1 MIPVVGGSSPL
12 GHPNLLPPRAPL
24 QWRAPALRG
33 SSPQAAFRAVVQATL
48 SQIETNARGVLLS
61 DDPEFL
67 HQLRVGLRRLRSALR
82 AFRSLLAKKQVKRVT
97 HALRKVTPK
106 LGAARDWDVLVA
118 RLEAHGE
125 LEMLQKARR
134 ERDNARR
141 VARRALLS
149 KAFARIPAEVAT
161 LTVAPPGKS
170 LAQVGASALARL
182 HGKVLKTA
190 RDIDS
195 ADAKQRHAVRIRV
208 KRLRYG
214 CEFFAPAFPGK
225 ATETY
230 VAKLKE
236 LQDIF
241 GELNDLAVGRRLVGF
256 TGDDSVLLSR
266 LARAWPAFERR
277 RPFWTAAA

>member
-1 MIPVVGGSSPL
+1 M
-12 GHPNLLPPRAPL
+12 
-24 QWRAPALRG
+24 PALRG
-33 SSPQAAFRAVVQATL
+33 NTPQSVFRAVVHVALLQV
-48 SQIETNARGVLLS
+48 ETNARGVLLS

-82 AFRSLLAKKQVKRVT
+82 AFNSLLARKEVKRVT
-97 HALRKVTPK
+97 HTLRKVTPR

-118 RLEAHGE
+118 RLEAGGE

-134 ERDNARR
+134 KRDEARR

-149 KAFARIPAEVAT
+149 KAFAKVPAEAAA
-161 LTVAPPGKS
+161 LTVSPQRKS
-170 LAQVGASALARL
+170 LAEVGASALTRAHRKL
-182 HGKVLKTA
+182 TSA
-190 RDIDS
+190 AQDIDW
-195 ADAKQRHAVRIRV
+195 ADAKARHAVRIRV
-208 KRLRYG
+208 KRLRYA
-214 CEFFAPAFPGK
+214 CEFFAAAFPGQS
-225 ATETY
+225 TQTY

-241 GELNDLAVGRRLVGF
+241 GELNDLAVGQRLLGF
-256 TGDDSVLLSR
+256 AGEETALLSR

>member
-1 MIPVVGGSSPL
+1 V
-12 GHPNLLPPRAPL
+12 PPRAPL
-24 QWRAPALRG
+24 HWRAPAYRG
-33 SSPQAAFRAVVQATL
+33 TTPQAAFRAIAHAAL
-48 SQIETNARGVLLS
+48 SQVETNARGVLLS

-82 AFRSLLAKKQVKRVT
+82 AFRSLLAKREVKRVT

-118 RLEAHGE
+118 RLEAGGE
-125 LEMLQKARR
+125 LGMLQKARR
-134 ERDNARR
+134 ERDDARR

-149 KAFARIPAEVAT
+149 KAFAKVLAEAAG
-161 LTVAPPGKS
+161 LTVTPQRKS
-170 LAQVGASALARL
+170 LAQVGASALARTHRKL
-182 HGKVLKTA
+182 TRA
-190 RDIDS
+190 AQAIDW

-225 ATETY
+225 RTQTY

-241 GELNDLAVGRRLVGF
+241 GELNDLAVGQRLLGF
-256 TGDDSVLLSR
+256 AGEETALLSR

-277 RPFWTAAA
+277 RPFWRAAA